1 MTGVGTD
8 SVARGPRGVLAD
20 LRPRPDRL
28 AQKRTW
34 PIAGADELFRS
45 LYTGFEIRSG
55 TSLAVCSAVSGEGKS
70 TICTGLAVAIAQDL
84 PDRRV
89 VIVETDLWRPVFAK
103 DFGLPPAPGLADC
116 LLDRQPLATAL
127 RATDLDNLSLLLAGS
142 TVPSPQR
149 LLRSARMA
157 DVMNTLRNT
166 YDVVIVDTA
175 AVMVHSEVALIA
187 RMVEEVV
194 FVVRTGVT
202 PARELDAALGR
213 LREANVKGIVLND
226 VRSSVPRVLR
236 RLVRL

>member
-1 MTGVGTD
+1 MTGAGIPSAV
-8 SVARGPRGVLAD
+8 RGQLGRLVD
-20 LRPRPDRL
+20 LRARPDRL
-28 AQKRTW
+28 GQKRAW

-45 LYTGFEIRSG
+45 LYTGFEIGSG
-55 TSLAVCSAVSGEGKS
+55 TSLAVCSAVSAEGKS
-70 TICTGLAVAIAQDL
+70 TICAGLAVAVAQDL

-89 VIVETDLWRPVFAK
+89 VVVETDLWRPVFAK
-103 DFGLPPAPGLADC
+103 DFGLEPAPGLADC

-127 RATDLDNLSLLLAGS
+127 RPTDLDNLSLLVAGS

-149 LLRSARMA
+149 LLRSARMGE
-157 DVMNTLRNT
+157 VMKTLRNT

-175 AVMVHSEVALIA
+175 AVMAHSEVALIA

-213 LREANVKGIVLND
+213 LKEANVRGIVLND
-226 VRSSVPRVLR
+226 VRSSVPRAIR
-236 RLVRL
+236 RFVRL

>member
-1 MTGVGTD
+1 MSDAGTP
-8 SVARGPRGVLAD
+8 SVARGPLAALAD
-20 LRPRPDRL
+20 LRARPDRQQ
-28 AQKRTW
+28 QKRSW
-34 PIAGADELFRS
+34 PIPGADELFRS
-45 LYTGFEIRSG
+45 LYTGFEVGSG
-55 TSLAVCSAVSGEGKS
+55 TSLAVCSAVNGEGKS
-70 TICTGLAVAIAQDL
+70 TMCTGLAVAIAQDL

-89 VIVETDLWRPVFAK
+89 VIVETDLWRPVLVK
-103 DFGLPPAPGLADC
+103 DFGLAPAPGLADC
-116 LLDRQPLATAL
+116 LLDRQPLATTL
-127 RATDLDNLSLLLAGS
+127 RATELDNLSLLVAGS

-157 DVMNTLRNT
+157 DVMHTLRNT

-236 RLVRL
+236 RLARL